1 MEASRKS
8 TEDRSTRILRV
19 AREIIR
25 ESGGF
30 ELSMRELAARGQV
43 SLRTPYELFGSKV
56 GIIRAL
62 LKEEQAIFQTRLWPI
77 GDTDV
82 FDFFFAT
89 LTVGVAFYAENQPFY
104 RALFRATHAYSGGSE
119 TEPGRENPERFE
131 AAMRRAYRA
140 RMLDDD
146 IDTRVLSE
154 TLMDIF
160 AANVRTWASSTYD
173 ISYVEPR
180 IGFGWAVIL
189 AGVAT
194 EPHAARLRDRAKR
207 YQDQLLDFQA
217 PTREVLG
224 GGDA

>member
-1 MEASRKS
+1 MDVPGKP
-8 TEDRSTRILRV
+8 TEDRSTRLLRV

-77 GDTDV
+77 GDSDL
-82 FDFFFAT
+82 FDYFFAT

-104 RALFRATHAYSGGSE
+104 RALFRATHGYSGGSE

-131 AAMRRAYRA
+131 AIMRRAYRA
-140 RMLDDD
+140 RLLDED

-160 AANVRTWASSTYD
+160 AANTRTWASSTYD
-173 ISYVEPR
+173 ISLVEPR
-180 IGFGWAVIL
+180 IGFGWAAIL
-189 AGVAT
+189 AGVAV
-194 EPHAARLRDRAKR
+194 EPHAERLRARAKR
-207 YQDQLLDFQA
+207 YQDQLRDFEG
-217 PTREVLG
+217 PTRGVLSG
-224 GGDA
+224 SDS